1 MNYDYVIVGGGSAG
15 CVLAARLSENP
26 ETKVCLLEAGGGG
39 NSLLIRAPALVSMM
53 TRGRPKIN
61 NYAFKTV
68 AQPGLNGRR
77 GYQPRGKALGGSS
90 AINVM
95 LYLRGHKR
103 DYDGWADLGCD
114 GWGWNDVLPYFKKSE
129 ANARGGDDLHGDDG
143 PLQVMD
149 QNAPHE
155 ISRAFVTA
163 CETMDIARNADFN
176 GPDQE
181 GAGLFQVTQF
191 SAGPKKGERCS
202 AAAAYLFPAMK
213 RGNLTV
219 ITKAQVS
226 KVIFEKKRAV
236 GVAYR
241 RAGKHLV
248 ISAQREVI
256 LAAGAFGSPQILLR
270 SGVGAPAEITP
281 HNIEVIAELPGVGK
295 NLQDH
300 LDYTVS
306 YRSKR
311 RDVTGINPVG
321 LAKLAVAGLKWWRT
335 GEGLFTTPYV
345 EAGAFFRTVPT
356 LQQPDMQLHF
366 IVGIVDDHM
375 RKMRYRF
382 GYSCHVCLLQPKSRG
397 TVTIRSSDPAA
408 TPKIDPQFLSDPDD
422 LTQLMR
428 GARVMERVLAAKP
441 FAPWRGQVYY
451 PHDGS
456 DDALKEMI
464 RNRADTV
471 YHPVGTCRMGLDE
484 MAVVDPQ
491 LRVRGVQGLRV
502 VDASIMPNIVGGNT
516 NAPTIMIAE
525 KGADMILNALARRS

>member
-1 MNYDYVIVGGGSAG
+1 MVFDYVIVGGGSAG
-15 CVLAARLSENP
+15 CVLAARLSEDANV
-26 ETKVCLLEAGGGG
+26 TVCLLEAGGGG
-39 NSLLIRAPALVSMM
+39 NSLLIRAPALVSAMV
-53 TRGRPKIN
+53 RGKPKIN
-61 NYAFKTV
+61 NYAYKTV

-95 LYLRGHKR
+95 LYLRGHRR
-103 DYDGWADLGCD
+103 DYDRWADLGCD
-114 GWGWNDVLPYFKKSE
+114 GWSWDDVLPYFKKAES
-129 ANARGGDDLHGDDG
+129 NTRGGDDLHGADG

-149 QNAPHE
+149 QNAPHA
-155 ISRAFVTA
+155 ISRAFVDA
-163 CETMDIARNADFN
+163 AETVKIRRNDDFN
-176 GPDQE
+176 GPVQE

-191 SAGPKKGERCS
+191 SSGPKKGERCS
-202 AAAAYLFPAMK
+202 AAAAYLFPAIK
-213 RGNLTV
+213 RRNLTV
-219 ITKAQVS
+219 ITKAQASNV
-226 KVIFEKKRAV
+226 VFQGKRAV

-241 RAGKHLV
+241 KNGKHQV
-248 ISAQREVI
+248 VAAGREVI
-256 LAAGAFGSPQILLR
+256 LSAGAFGSPQLLML
-270 SGVGAPAEITP
+270 SGVGAKAEISP
-281 HNIEVIAELPGVGK
+281 HGIEMVSELPEVGK

-311 RDVTGINPVG
+311 RDVTGVNPIG
-321 LAKLAVAGLKWWRT
+321 LTKLAIAGLKWRKT

-345 EAGAFFRTVPT
+345 EGGAFFRTDPA
-356 LQQPDMQLHF
+356 LKQPDMQLHF
-366 IVGIVDDHM
+366 ITGIVDDHM

-397 TVTIRSSDPAA
+397 TVTIRSADPAA
-408 TPKIDPQFLSDPDD
+408 TPKIDPQFLSDPGD
-422 LTQLMR
+422 LVKLMR
-428 GARVMERVLAAKP
+428 GARVMEELLAAKP
-441 FAPWRGQVYY
+441 FDPWRGKVYH

-456 DDALKEMI
+456 DAGLKAVI

-471 YHPVGTCRMGLDE
+471 YHPVGSCRMGNDD

-502 VDASIMPNIVGGNT
+502 VDASVMPVIVGGNT

-525 KGADMILNALARRS
+525 KAADMIRAS